1 MSETLS
7 YSNKYHLQKSYKGKS
22 SPYGKMLLYQ
32 IGRMFCSDQTVV
44 PRHTQIN
51 CLELTIVTAGRG
63 IVSTN
68 GVDTAVSDGDIF
80 VSFPG
85 DLHEIRSDF
94 AFPLKFDFVAINS
107 TDPELRSELERLITD
122 FHSPNTR
129 VIRDDRIAELVS
141 RATAEEGSGLLH
153 SERVLAALLE
163 EIFIYTVRA
172 FQTMKTPRRMS
183 DPADAELF
191 CYDLMSYIDSHL
203 YTMKSLS
210 ELSEYTNYSYNYLS
224 NLFKAV
230 TDETLIGYYRRRRF
244 ELARQLLEDKSNSV
258 TRVAAMLNYSSVY
271 TFSRAYKEYFGASP
285 TRSVRSGEED

>member
-1 MSETLS
+1 MSDIEH
-7 YSNKYHLQKSYKGKS
+7 YNKKYHLQKSYKGNS
-22 SPYGKMLLYQ
+22 IPYGKMLLYQ

-63 IVSTN
+63 VISTN
-68 GVDTAVSDGDIF
+68 GVDTAVSDGD
-80 VSFPG
+80 VYASFPG
-85 DLHEIRSDF
+85 DIHEIRSDVV
-94 AFPLKFDFVAINS
+94 FPLKFDFIALSS
-107 TDPELRSELERLITD
+107 TDTLLMSEFERIMTD
-122 FHSPNTR
+122 FHSPDMR
-129 VIRDDRIAELVS
+129 VIRDDRIADLVS

-153 SERVLAALLE
+153 SDRILASMLE
-163 EIFIYTVRA
+163 EIFIYAIRA
-172 FQTMKTPRRMS
+172 FQTLKTPRRMS